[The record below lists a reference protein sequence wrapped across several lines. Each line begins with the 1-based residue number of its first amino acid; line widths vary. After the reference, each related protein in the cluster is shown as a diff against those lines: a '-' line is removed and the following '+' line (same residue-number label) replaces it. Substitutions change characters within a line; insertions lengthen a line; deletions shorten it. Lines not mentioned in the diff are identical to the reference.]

1 MVRDRYLN
9 ITGYLDPVT
18 SKWGLNF
25 QGNLDDINGAS
36 MVLEILNDSPNVYF
50 SSSLGESPSIT
61 LNLFNIFTLFPSVR
75 TIYLDNMD
83 FISNGYLFQPLIFN
97 FENIP
102 SGSMFSFM
110 DVVYYDLDAFFAECA
125 VTADTLK
132 NSSFYKSVTPA
143 STISA
148 PSLNGNGSEYVDGTE
163 VIVSGRDTIYTVK
176 RSYMTI
182 YADSG
187 YTVHYDLE
195 AANGSKLSTPEAL
208 LTKYTAPVTTP

>member
-9 ITGYLDPVT
+9 ITGYLDSIT
-18 SKWGLNF
+18 SKWGLKF

-36 MVLEILNDSPNVYF
+36 TVLEILNDSPNVYF
-50 SSSLGESPSIT
+50 SSSLGASPSIT

-102 SGSMFSFM
+102 SGSMFTFM

-132 NSSFYKSVTPA
+132 NSSFYKSVLPPP
-143 STISA
+143 IVSA
-148 PSLNGNGSEYVDGTE
+148 PSLNGNGAEYMDGVFVT
-163 VIVSGRDTIYTVK
+163 VNGRETVYTVK

-182 YADSG
+182 YVDSG

-195 AANGSKLSTPEAL
+195 SASGEKLSSPEAL
-208 LTKYTAPVTTP
+208 LTKYVASVTTP